1 MFRQNKTHLPHKF
14 IFPCLLIMLT
24 ILFPACSASSRAN
37 PTAESGSAY
46 PAITS
51 AEEGRNLIAER
62 TNGRTIDSLGSED
75 LAFLRFCYDEIKTM
89 EDFTEADY
97 QAVERICSAQGDRR
111 AQWEILY
118 EAYCLYP
125 TPDKAASLSDLAMP
139 ITTQES
145 PLLARFNEQFFA
157 DEKISMETYVL
168 LNEYMD
174 SPEWSSIFLL
184 ENGAMGKRTYGWQG
198 NSLLQVSQSASQRDL
213 LYKTGDAFLL
223 QQQSPAGGLC
233 LSGILSE
240 NHEMENAFSLYRYD
254 AEGECYLA
262 LTGVLADGHLID
274 DFTVAYDGITYTGTL
289 DAQGHVITAQ
299 KVWEKNLIYAHEE
312 SGNRYL
318 YAEGVDSASF
328 VVTADFWNLPDVI
341 IWPETQTDKSR

>member
-145 PLLARFNEQFFA
+145 PLLARFNEQYF
-157 DEKISMETYVL
+157 KIS
-168 LNEYMD
+168 
-174 SPEWSSIFLL
+174 IFTFS
-184 ENGAMGKRTYGWQG
+184 EIFF
-198 NSLLQVSQSASQRDL
+198 SQSESFHTAASSSFNYHFCLIPFFFWRTERWVKEPMAGRETRFCRSVKAPRSEIYCIKQEMPSCSSSR
-213 LYKTGDAFLL
+213 ARRAV
-223 QQQSPAGGLC
+223 SACPA
-233 LSGILSE
+233 
-240 NHEMENAFSLYRYD
+240 Y
-254 AEGECYLA
+254 
-262 LTGVLADGHLID
+262 
-274 DFTVAYDGITYTGTL
+274 
-289 DAQGHVITAQ
+289 
-299 KVWEKNLIYAHEE
+299 
-312 SGNRYL
+312 
-318 YAEGVDSASF
+318 
-328 VVTADFWNLPDVI
+328 
-341 IWPETQTDKSR
+341 